1 MTHSFRDMLLLFSV
15 ISLFVFSTISFVV
28 VFQEENNA
36 TSSLLENELINRT
49 FVNLSNTISE
59 QETSTNSSKGEF
71 ESENPAPGFGS
82 LIIFAIVGVT
92 KTFTGSIITIYNI
105 LIVLPLG
112 LLGVPTQVANI
123 LGSIVMMSLI
133 FAAWRVYRVGS

>member
-1 MTHSFRDMLLLFSV
+1 MVHSFRDILLLFSV

-36 TSSLLENELINRT
+36 SSTLLENELINRT
-49 FVNLSNTISE
+49 FISLSDAISDQEETTNT
-59 QETSTNSSKGEF
+59 SKGAF

-92 KTFTGSIITIYNI
+92 KTFTGSIITVYNI
-105 LIVLPLG
+105 LIVLPLA

-123 LGSIVMMSLI
+123 LGSIIMMSLI

>member
-1 MTHSFRDMLLLFSV
+1 MAHSFRDMLLLFSV

-36 TSSLLENELINRT
+36 SSTLLENELINRT
-49 FVNLSNTISE
+49 FVDLSNTISN
-59 QETSTNSSKGEF
+59 QETTTNTSKGAF

-92 KTFTGSIITIYNI
+92 KTFTG
-105 LIVLPLG
+105 
-112 LLGVPTQVANI
+112 
-123 LGSIVMMSLI
+123 
-133 FAAWRVYRVGS
+133 